1 MKGEDIRIVT
11 KQEFLTSQIL
21 FYNNLAQN
29 FLRRILLCQPGKTR
43 ELYIQ
48 TTMESERGRGGGGT
62 LFCLDEMFLWEKVKK

>member
-48 TTMESERGRGGGGT
+48 TTMESERGGGT
-62 LFCLDEMFLWEKVKK
+62 LFCLDEMFL

>member
-1 MKGEDIRIVT
+1 MKDEDIRIVT

-48 TTMESERGRGGGGT
+48 TTMESERGGGAYFILLRRNVSMG
-62 LFCLDEMFLWEKVKK
+62 KS

>member
-29 FLRRILLCQPGKTR
+29 FLRRILLCQLGKTR

-48 TTMESERGRGGGGT
+48 TTMESERGGGGT